1 MIGLIL
7 LLQTLSIAVSGPPTS
22 AEYLPLR
29 VADAEGYF
37 TREGLSVTLRTTRAE
52 VGAAEALAQG
62 QADLAAT
69 SLEAILRFGTRTVTQ
84 APRLIFGLTAA
95 PPVALLLG
103 APLDGTIRSVQQL
116 AGLRVGI
123 AAPGDPAHT
132 WLLALLARSR
142 LSITQ
147 LDMVSLGDR
156 GLVTALEK
164 GEIQAG
170 IVEEPAASRLVSE
183 RQAVVLEDL
192 RTPAAVE
199 RALAVPTVNAALFMR
214 ADRKLSERDIAA
226 VGRAL
231 RDAERLIATAGA
243 DALAARLPRAV
254 VGIPEDFAQR
264 VEASRGL
271 YLRDGAVTVSQLRES
286 IAIVRA
292 HMPFSPALRIPR
304 PEDLLYAPALK
315 RATERRQSSRAR

>member
-22 AEYLPLR
+22 AEYLPVR
-29 VADAEGYF
+29 IADAEGYF
-37 TREGLSVTLRTTRAE
+37 TREGLSVILRTTRAE

-69 SLEAILRFGTRTVTQ
+69 SLEAILRFGTRAVTQ
-84 APRLIFGLTAA
+84 APRLVFGLTAA
-95 PPVALLLG
+95 PPVALLLA
-103 APLDGTIRSVQQL
+103 APLDGTVRSVQQL
-116 AGLRVGI
+116 AGLRIGI

-142 LSITQ
+142 LSMTQ
-147 LDMVSLGDR
+147 LEMVSLGDR
-156 GLVTALEK
+156 GLVAALQK

-170 IVEEPAASRLVSE
+170 IVEEPAAGRLVAE

-199 RALAVPTVNAALFMR
+199 RALGVGTVNAALFMR
-214 ADRKLSERDIAA
+214 ADRKLSERDVAA
-226 VGRAL
+226 LGRAL
-231 RDAERLIATAGA
+231 RDAERRVATASA
-243 DALAARLPRAV
+243 EALAARLPRVV
-254 VGIPEDFAQR
+254 VGIPDEFAER
-264 VEASRGL
+264 VEAARGL
-271 YLRDGAVTVSQLRES
+271 YLRDGAVTVSQVRES

-292 HMPFSPALRIPR
+292 HMPFSPSLRIPR
-304 PEDLLYAPALK
+304 PEDLLYTPSLK
-315 RATERRQSSRAR
+315 PATERRQSSRAR